1 MMSRHLSFSV
11 VFIALCTPVFAA
23 DAKVWAQ
30 LKTDMTPKEARALLG
45 NPLIRNANR
54 GYEVWIYDS
63 KAEVVFHQGPVMA
76 WTIPTPNPVS
86 EARPIEMDL
95 PLNPP
100 KRLPYF
106 VNQKPSQNSAAG
118 EVNPLP
124 STQFRYKQRR

>member
-1 MMSRHLSFSV
+1 MSRPISLSLV
-11 VFIALCTPVFAA
+11 LITLCTPTFAA
-23 DAKVWAQ
+23 GAKEWAK
-30 LKTDMTPKEARALLG
+30 LKQGMTPDEAFATLG
-45 NPLIRNANR
+45 QPLIRNSNR

-76 WTIPTPNPVS
+76 WTIPTPNPAS

-106 VNQKPSQNSAAG
+106 VKAKPRQNSAAD
-118 EVNPLP
+118 EVAPRP
-124 STQFRYKQRR
+124 STQFRYKQPL